1 MDLIDEVKMTRVGF
15 AVTALI
21 FGLVSMAQAQVS
33 FDPSTKRVGTK
44 VEEPNSSN
52 SSSNHN
58 SILGNV
64 NFYTD
69 RQTISEPNRHLELH
83 KQQGQ
88 GRSDNK
94 TGPVFNPITIHW
106 K

>member
-1 MDLIDEVKMTRVGF
+1 MTRIGF
-15 AVTALI
+15 VVTALI
-21 FGLVSMAQAQVS
+21 FTWFSVAQAQVS

-44 VEEPNSSN
+44 VEEPNSG
-52 SSSNHN
+52 SSSSYQN

-69 RQTISEPNRHLELH
+69 RQTTSQPNRHLELH

-94 TGPVFNPITIHW
+94 T
-106 K
+106 